1 MGFCISMII
10 RAHTSDLSNH
20 GMAIANQDLVNAYGG
35 GYNAWDVTK
44 DDFLKFEKVEMIFH
58 AISSVH

>member
-1 MGFCISMII
+1 MV
-10 RAHTSDLSNH
+10 
-20 GMAIANQDLVNAYGG
+20 IANQDLVNAYGG

>member
-1 MGFCISMII
+1 
-10 RAHTSDLSNH
+10 
-20 GMAIANQDLVNAYGG
+20 MAIANQDLVNAYGG